1 MSIREKYRI
10 TDTISRGRKFG
21 ALYTGEDL
29 SSGEKVIIK
38 SLKLDSRDT
47 TAVAQL
53 LNEASFS
60 FSIEGLP
67 VVKDLYEYEEE
78 IILVK
83 KYVSGEELNAFWK
96 RIKKKEHLAF
106 IIQLFQKLNILLEHL
121 YQEEIYHLDLKP
133 GNILIDGDVNDFSV
147 NIIDFGL
154 AIRKRSLPDRKIL
167 FPLGYAAPELI
178 LNKLK
183 IVDRRTDIF
192 SLGVTMY
199 TLYAQELPLSHANP
213 SIFTN
218 LQITHPI
225 PQNSKI
231 PKSIYPV
238 LLKMTN
244 KHQFKLP
251 PNKYSETELIECLES
266 GKEGRYNALNEV
278 IEDLRKISERPL
290 PFYQRISFR

>member
-21 ALYTGEDL
+21 ALYIGQEL

-38 SLKLDSRDT
+38 SLKIDSRDT

-67 VVKDLYEYEEE
+67 FVKDLYKYEEE

-83 KYVSGEELNAFWK
+83 KYVSGEELGAFWK
-96 RIKKKEHLAF
+96 RIKKKERLAF
-106 IIQLFQKLNILLEHL
+106 IIQLLQNLNVLLLHL
-121 YQEEIYHLDLKP
+121 DQEEIYHLDLKP

-167 FPLGYAAPELI
+167 FPLGYAPPELI

-192 SLGVTMY
+192 SLGVT
-199 TLYAQELPLSHANP
+199 LYKLYSQELPLSHANP

-244 KHQFKLP
+244 KHQFILP

-290 PFYQRISFR
+290 PFYQRMSFR

>member
-1 MSIREKYRI
+1 MSIGEKYRI
-10 TDTISRGRKFG
+10 TDTFSRGRKFG
-21 ALYTGEDL
+21 ALYIGEDL

-38 SLKLDSRDT
+38 SLKFDSRDT

-67 VVKDLYEYEEE
+67 IVKDLYEYEQE

-83 KYVSGEELNAFWK
+83 KYVSGEELSAFWK
-96 RIKKKEHLAF
+96 RIKKKERLVF

-154 AIRKRSLPDRKIL
+154 AIRKRSLPNRKIL

-192 SLGVTMY
+192 SLGVTLY
-199 TLYAQELPLSHANP
+199 TLYSQELPLSHTNP

-278 IEDLRKISERPL
+278 IEDLRKISEQPL

>member
-21 ALYTGEDL
+21 ALYIGEDL
-29 SSGEKVIIK
+29 SSDEKVIIK
-38 SLKLDSRDT
+38 SLKIDSRDT

-67 VVKDLYEYEEE
+67 FVKDLYKYEEE

-83 KYVSGEELNAFWK
+83 KYVSGEELSAFWK
-96 RIKKKEHLAF
+96 RIKKKERLAF

-133 GNILIDGDVNDFSV
+133 GNILIDGDVRDFSV

-154 AIRKRSLPDRKIL
+154 AIKKRSLPDRKIL

-192 SLGVTMY
+192 SLGVTLY
-199 TLYAQELPLSHANP
+199 TLYSQELPLSHANP

-278 IEDLRKISERPL
+278 IEDLRKISEQPL

>member
-21 ALYTGEDL
+21 ALYIGEDL
-29 SSGEKVIIK
+29 SSCEKVIIK
-38 SLKLDSRDT
+38 SLKIDSRDT
-47 TAVAQL
+47 SAVAQL

-67 VVKDLYEYEEE
+67 FVKDLYKYEEE

-83 KYVSGEELNAFWK
+83 KYVSGEELSAFWK
-96 RIKKKEHLAF
+96 RIKKKERLAF

-133 GNILIDGDVNDFSV
+133 GNILIDGDVRDFSV

-154 AIRKRSLPDRKIL
+154 AIKKRSLPDRKIL

-192 SLGVTMY
+192 SLGVTLY
-199 TLYAQELPLSHANP
+199 TLYSQELPLSHANP

-278 IEDLRKISERPL
+278 IEDLRKISEQPL